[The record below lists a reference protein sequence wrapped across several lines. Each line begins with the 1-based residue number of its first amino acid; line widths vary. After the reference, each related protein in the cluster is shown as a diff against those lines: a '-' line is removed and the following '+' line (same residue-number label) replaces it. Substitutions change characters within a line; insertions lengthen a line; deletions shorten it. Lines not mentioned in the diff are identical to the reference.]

1 MRECVRKDRA
11 RIQIG
16 RISNFGLLEM
26 TRQRLRE
33 GSIQWETNLSLESFS
48 QKIVKKIEM
57 LAFNNKI
64 KIIKAYVPD
73 KVKLYIESNLSKE
86 LSYFQK
92 KFAYKIEFLEKAQF
106 IIPEYKIELLN
117 KSKKI
122 INKIENINQIEN
134 FNSDI
139 EKYPKTQKIEKKSV
153 KNLSKKIKNKEEIK
167 KEKKLRT
174 LWIRKKKIS

>member
-73 KVKLYIESNLSKE
+73 KVKLYIEGNLSKE

-122 INKIENINQIEN
+122 INKIENISQINYLNSEKEN
-134 FNSDI
+134 
-139 EKYPKTQKIEKKSV
+139 YPKIQRSDKKNQKILIKKT
-153 KNLSKKIKNKEEIK
+153 KNKEEIK
-167 KEKKLRT
+167 KEKKPRT
-174 LWIRKKKIS
+174 LWIRKKKAS

>member
-33 GSIQWETNLSLESFS
+33 GSIKWETNLSLEFLFR
-48 QKIVKKIEM
+48 KKNCKEKIEM

-64 KIIKAYVPD
+64 KIIKAFVPD
-73 KVKLYIESNLSKE
+73 KVKLYIDNSLSKE

-92 KFAYKIEFLEKAQF
+92 KYSYKIELIEDAKL

-122 INKIENINQIEN
+122 INTIENI
-134 FNSDI
+134 
-139 EKYPKTQKIEKKSV
+139 K
-153 KNLSKKIKNKEEIK
+153 
-167 KEKKLRT
+167 
-174 LWIRKKKIS
+174 